1 VPVSIAL
8 HVMAIGGAVLA
19 SAAMMPPLPAVEEP
33 AISIP
38 IMLPPQ
44 PVRAVPVPPAPPK
57 GRPDVA
63 PPKAKTTTTQ
73 PAPGPA
79 PILPRADN
87 LVDPSE
93 LDPNS
98 DPISFV
104 PGGDPSAPA
113 CVGCATGPV
122 GVPNGVTG
130 TDGPVRV
137 HTGVDAPAR
146 IHFVKPEYPRVAI
159 MAGLQGDVSIDCV
172 IAPDGSVR
180 EARILS
186 GSPLLREAALSAV
199 RQWRYTRPR
208 LNDVPIS
215 VLLTV
220 TVHFELRR

>member
-1 VPVSIAL
+1 MPNPDNIADLTDLDDQSDPVSL
-8 HVMAIGGAVLA
+8 TGNH
-19 SAAMMPPLPAVEEP
+19 
-33 AISIP
+33 
-38 IMLPPQ
+38 
-44 PVRAVPVPPAPPK
+44 
-57 GRPDVA
+57 
-63 PPKAKTTTTQ
+63 
-73 PAPGPA
+73 GPESGS
-79 PILPRADN
+79 P
-87 LVDPSE
+87 
-93 LDPNS
+93 
-98 DPISFV
+98 
-104 PGGDPSAPA
+104 

-122 GVPNGVTG
+122 GSPNGVPG
-130 TDGPVRV
+130 SDGAVRV

-159 MAGLQGDVSIDCV
+159 AAGLQGDVSIDCV
-172 IAPDGSVR
+172 IAPDGTVR